1 MKLANLEDD
10 DPVINLVPMIDVVF
24 TLLVF
29 FMLATTFAERE
40 RMLDVELPFAASA
53 NAPSETPR
61 ELVINVS
68 RDGHVWIDG
77 KELAGE
83 ELSQALADAARREPG
98 LLVTVRGDRRGIYD
112 EIVHVLDECTRA
124 GLANLTL
131 STLEGG

>member
-40 RMLDVELPFAASA
+40 RMLDVELPFADAA
-53 NAPSETPR
+53 NAPPVNPK

-77 KELAGE
+77 KALAGE
-83 ELSQALADAARREPG
+83 ELTQALADAARREPG
-98 LLVTVRGDRRGIYD
+98 LLVTVRGDRRGLYD
-112 EIVHVLDECTRA
+112 EIVHVLDACLQA
-124 GLANLTL
+124 GLVDVSLGA
-131 STLEGG
+131 LEQD